1 MRFGHKVSQ
10 GISFGKKA
18 AGYGA
23 VFARKFSD
31 IVSKGSAMA
40 VPIGAAIGAFNPVL
54 GAEIVSLAS
63 LAQGAGEGA
72 KAIANALERSN
83 PNRRIM

>member
-1 MRFGHKVSQ
+1 MRFGHKASQ
-10 GISFGKKA
+10 GISFGKKV

-40 VPIGAAIGAFNPVL
+40 MPIGTAIGAFNPAL

-63 LAQGAGEGA
+63 LAGGAAEGA
-72 KAIANALERSN
+72 KTIANALERTN
-83 PNRRIM
+83 PNRRM